1 MYYMR
6 DVLYFTILYNFRL
19 YLGRNV
25 PGRTIIPR
33 RRYLGLIDKYFWGF
47 RDSYLKPDTIN
58 ESRNKNGYKL
68 PRFEFKIARSKVL
81 IQILQN

>member
-33 RRYLGLIDKYFWGF
+33 RWYLGLIDKYFWGF

-58 ESRNKNGYKL
+58 GTESSIDDYNIIGEYK
-68 PRFEFKIARSKVL
+68 RESGKSNR
-81 IQILQN
+81 